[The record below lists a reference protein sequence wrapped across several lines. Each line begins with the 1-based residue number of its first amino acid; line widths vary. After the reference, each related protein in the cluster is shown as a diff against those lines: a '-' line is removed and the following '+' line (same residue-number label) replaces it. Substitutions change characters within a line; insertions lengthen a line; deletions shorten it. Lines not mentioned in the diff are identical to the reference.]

1 MTTSKAAE
9 AKTFAT
15 IAAQVKLTRTA
26 SRTLARLSAEQ
37 RNNILL
43 AAADLLEARE
53 AEILNANQQDCK
65 SLEQEI
71 TEGRASAA
79 LLKRLKT
86 SAAGIQDMAR
96 QIRDVAR
103 MEDPLGQHLAATE
116 LDDRLILHKVSCPLG
131 VVAVIFESRPDVVPQ
146 VGSLAIKT
154 GNGLV
159 LKGGAEARRTNRVL
173 VSVWHEALATVNPA
187 LRDAICALEDRADVA
202 RILEMDRD
210 IDLVVPRGSTEF
222 VNYVFQHSR
231 IPVLGHGSGICHI
244 YVDREADLSQAT
256 GVILDSKTQY
266 PAACNSAEKILVHED
281 IAAQFLPVVIK
292 ALQSAGVEVR
302 GCSRTAQLC
311 SDLTV
316 ISATEEDWHTEYGD
330 LKITI
335 KVVRNL
341 DEAIEHI
348 NQYGSRHTDSILTEN
363 TAAAEQFM
371 DQVDAASVFHNAS
384 TRFADGFRYGLGA
397 ELGISN
403 SKLHA
408 RGPVGLEGLL
418 TYKYK
423 LHGSGQIGLQPMP
436 MAASHLNT
444 GGWADLTAKDEKWE
458 QKSPNSGTGLR
469 LSAWRHFFALI

>member
-1 MTTSKAAE
+1 MSSAADYSQ
-9 AKTFAT
+9 AD
-15 IAAQVKLTRTA
+15 IAVQVLRTRRA
-26 SRTLARLSAEQ
+26 ARELARFSAGQ
-37 RNNILL
+37 RNQILL
-43 AAADLLEARE
+43 AAADLLQTRE
-53 AEILNANQQDCK
+53 AEILKANREDCE

-71 TEGRASAA
+71 RAGTASAA

-86 SAAGIQDMAR
+86 SPAGIKEMSG

-103 MEDPLGQHLAATE
+103 LEDPLGRVLSTAE
-116 LDDRLILHKVSCPLG
+116 LDDGLTLQKVSCALG
-131 VVAVIFESRPDVVPQ
+131 VVAVIFESRPDVAPQ

-159 LKGGAEARRTNRVL
+159 LKGGAEARQTNRVL
-173 VSVWHEALATVNPA
+173 VSIWHDALAAVGPS
-187 LRDAICALEDRADVA
+187 LRHAICSLADRADVA

-244 YVDREADLSQAT
+244 YVDSAADLGMARE
-256 GVILDSKTQY
+256 VIVDAKTQY
-266 PAACNSAEKILVHED
+266 PAACNSVEKVLVHKD
-281 IAAQFLPVVIK
+281 IAEEFVPELVST
-292 ALQSAGVEVR
+292 LQSAGVEIR
-302 GCSRTAQLC
+302 GCSQTAKLLPRSQ
-311 SDLTV
+311 
-316 ISATEEDWHTEYGD
+316 IIPATEEDWHTEYGD

-335 KVVRNL
+335 KVVSDMAL
-341 DEAIEHI
+341 AIEHI
-348 NQYGSRHTDSILTEN
+348 NHYGSRHTESILTRD
-363 TAAAEQFM
+363 ARAAELFM
-371 DQVDAASVFHNAS
+371 DEVDAASVFHNAS

-423 LHGSGQIGLQPMP
+423 LHGSGQTVTDYVQGKRTFK
-436 MAASHLNT
+436 H
-444 GGWADLTAKDEKWE
+444 
-458 QKSPNSGTGLR
+458 R
-469 LSAWRHFFALI
+469 RR